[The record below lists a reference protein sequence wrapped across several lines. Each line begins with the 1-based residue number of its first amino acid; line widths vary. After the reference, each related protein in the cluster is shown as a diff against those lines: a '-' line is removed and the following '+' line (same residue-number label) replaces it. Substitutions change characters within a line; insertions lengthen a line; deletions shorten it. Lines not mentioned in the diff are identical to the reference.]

1 VSAAKLVLDLY
12 GGGGAGERG
21 AIDGLDPRGDAA
33 RHHLPEGA
41 AFDLLLPA
49 PHRDHPGAFG
59 QREAQVVIEQHHRAV
74 REVVGED
81 AIKRLAAA
89 PDVLARGRA
98 YVVQTVPVRDE
109 RGVVVA
115 GMVMTQ
121 DITTRRRAEDALR
134 ESEGRLREEA
144 AVSGALAQA
153 GHELI
158 SAFDQ
163 PTILERLSQLT
174 TGLLQCDT
182 SHTYLWER
190 GDDAFVP
197 VSAYGDTPEQWEAIR
212 VMKIPHAVV
221 ARLLARLERDELV
234 EIDMAAA
241 PDLIPAAGPQRFG
254 ITLAVYMALRRGTQI
269 IGIHA
274 AGYRGRREPFAGW
287 QLRVARG
294 IAQLASLALGHARAV
309 EELER
314 ANQLKSEFLATMS
327 HELRTPLHMII
338 GYTDLLA
345 TGEFGALS
353 EQQQAVLGRV
363 DRSSR
368 DLLEIIHSILDLGRL
383 EAGRA
388 PVAADELHLPD
399 LLRELQAQTPLPNN
413 KRHLQVS
420 WEVPAGLPRLH
431 TDALKVKVVLKNLI
445 GNAIKF
451 TETGGIQIAAAA
463 RDGGVE
469 CRVSDTGIGIAPD
482 ALPAIFEPFR
492 QLDSS
497 MTRRFDGVGLGLY
510 IVRRLLDLLGGTI
523 TVESEP
529 GRGSTF
535 RVWLPLAPSVAGE
548 RQLATE
554 H

>member
-1 VSAAKLVLDLY
+1 
-12 GGGGAGERG
+12 
-21 AIDGLDPRGDAA
+21 
-33 RHHLPEGA
+33 
-41 AFDLLLPA
+41 
-49 PHRDHPGAFG
+49 
-59 QREAQVVIEQHHRAV
+59 
-74 REVVGED
+74 
-81 AIKRLAAA
+81 
-89 PDVLARGRA
+89 
-98 YVVQTVPVRDE
+98 
-109 RGVVVA
+109 
-115 GMVMTQ
+115 
-121 DITTRRRAEDALR
+121 
-134 ESEGRLREEA
+134 
-144 AVSGALAQA
+144 
-153 GHELI
+153 
-158 SAFDQ
+158 
-163 PTILERLSQLT
+163 
-174 TGLLQCDT
+174 
-182 SHTYLWER
+182 
-190 GDDAFVP
+190 
-197 VSAYGDTPEQWEAIR
+197 
-212 VMKIPHAVV
+212 
-221 ARLLARLERDELV
+221 
-234 EIDMAAA
+234 
-241 PDLIPAAGPQRFG
+241 
-254 ITLAVYMALRRGTQI
+254 
-269 IGIHA
+269 
-274 AGYRGRREPFAGW
+274 
-287 QLRVARG
+287 
-294 IAQLASLALGHARAV
+294 
-309 EELER
+309 
-314 ANQLKSEFLATMS
+314 
-327 HELRTPLHMII
+327 
-338 GYTDLLA
+338 
-345 TGEFGALS
+345 
-353 EQQQAVLGRV
+353 V